1 MARTDS
7 TRAWLVAAGAA
18 VASGTAFGV
27 SYSFATFFDATAD
40 EFDAGRG
47 SVAIVFGI
55 TLFLFFGLGVVS
67 GPWADRIGPRP
78 LLTAGGLIMVAG
90 LLATSRVEHLVV
102 GYLTYGAGVGIGA
115 GLIVA
120 PAYATVGGWFVRR
133 RALAFGVAAAGSGCG
148 TLTLVPT
155 AEALIDAHGWRT
167 AYVILAVVAL
177 VLISVAVALISRAPV
192 PPPPPARDHMSRV
205 ARTPAFQWFFL
216 SSLLFSVSLF
226 TAFAFV
232 VEFAG
237 DDGVS
242 DGAAALLVG
251 IIGASSVVGRVGMA
265 PLIARLGS
273 VRMMQVCLAF
283 QPVAFAVWLVAGG
296 SYGLLIAF
304 ALLLGVAYGGYV
316 ALVPEVSA
324 HLFGVVGLG
333 GVVGMMFVSSALG
346 GLIGPPL
353 SGFLADGFDGHEVPI
368 VMCILVSALALVV
381 TLAVPTEPVAL
392 PERAAVVEPV

>member
-1 MARTDS
+1 MMDS

-18 VASGTAFGV
+18 LAAGTAFGV
-27 SYSFATFFDATAD
+27 TYSFATFFDATAE

-55 TLFLFFGLGVVS
+55 TLFLFFGVGVVS
-67 GPWADRIGPRP
+67 GPWSDRFGPRP
-78 LLTAGGLIMVAG
+78 LLTAGAVLMAAG
-90 LLATSRVEHLVV
+90 LLATSRVEQLAA

-120 PAYATVGGWFVRR
+120 PVYATVGGWFVRR

-167 AYVILAVVAL
+167 AYVVLAGVAFVL
-177 VLISVAVALISRAPV
+177 LSVSVVLITRVPT
-192 PPPPPARDHMSRV
+192 PPPPPARDHMSQV
-205 ARTPAFQWFFL
+205 AKTAAFRWFFT

-232 VEFAG
+232 VDFAS

-242 DGAAALLVG
+242 DSAAALLVG
-251 IIGASSVVGRVGMA
+251 VIGAASVVGRVGMA
-265 PLIARLGS
+265 PVIARLGS
-273 VRMMQVCLAF
+273 VRMMQGCIAF
-283 QPVAFAVWLVAGG
+283 QPVAFTMWLVAGG
-296 SYGLLIAF
+296 SYVLLTLF
-304 ALLLGVAYGGYV
+304 AVILGIAYGGYV

-333 GVVGMMFVSSALG
+333 GVVGMMFVASALG

-368 VMCILVSALALVV
+368 AMCIGVSLVTLVV
-381 TLAVPTEPVAL
+381 TMAVPTEPVDLGDQAAL
-392 PERAAVVEPV
+392 VEQR